1 MLSALCPIFPEGN
14 GPAELQDNVSIT
26 SPTLPSTIVDRLPVP
41 HPLVRAGVCVCVCA
55 RTCMSDRARVLNSMH
70 FDVQAHDKTH
80 RNSIPRVLVHPP
92 PSLAPKP
99 VLHLLWSETTSI
111 SHIISLHTCYE
122 TKINR
127 WPQLW
132 RHREDREAGH
142 GAAGP
147 SVAGARGRGQSPAPK
162 VTAAR
167 IPGGC
172 TAWVPTRGHEGRRP
186 W

>member
-80 RNSIPRVLVHPP
+80 RNSIPRAQRHENNGGDGAVLTRKDH
-92 PSLAPKP
+92 
-99 VLHLLWSETTSI
+99 
-111 SHIISLHTCYE
+111 
-122 TKINR
+122 
-127 WPQLW
+127 
-132 RHREDREAGH
+132 
-142 GAAGP
+142 
-147 SVAGARGRGQSPAPK
+147 
-162 VTAAR
+162 
-167 IPGGC
+167 
-172 TAWVPTRGHEGRRP
+172 TRGKTDMDTRGKTDKDTR
-186 W
+186 